1 MVVFP
6 SQWMLV
12 QNPKRKMPTAE
23 RDFKAED
30 FVFCMNGEGFF
41 VKAKV
46 CIIQGLQDYLVD

>member
-1 MVVFP
+1 MI
-6 SQWMLV
+6 V
-12 QNPKRKMPTAE
+12 QNSKRKMPEETTVE
-23 RDFKAED
+23 QDFKAED